1 MHRRSPERTLL
12 AVQTLQERDAMISD
26 ASRAWGA
33 HDQDDP
39 FPIFSA
45 LRERG
50 AVHPVTLADGH
61 EAWAVVRYAEARAAL
76 NDQRL
81 SKDMQAALAD
91 DPAVVAEGLPGPAF
105 SRHMLNVD
113 PPDHTRLRR
122 LVASAFTHRRAE
134 ALRPHIQSIVDGLLD
149 GIVAEGPEA
158 RVDLVE
164 RFAFPLPFT
173 VICELLGVP
182 SEHRE
187 WFGRCLTTLLGPTSD
202 PGDRRRAEAAS
213 DVVVGILRSLVE
225 LRQEQP
231 GDDLVSALVAARD
244 GDEQLTDQELLSTIF
259 QLIVAGHET
268 TTNLIGNA
276 VVALLQ
282 QPEQLAALRVDLT
295 RLPAAV
301 EELMRYDGPVQHATF
316 RYATE
321 PVTLGGITIPAGA
334 QVIIC
339 LAAANRDAERYH
351 DAEALDTDRAAA
363 GHLAF
368 GHGIHHCLGAALARA
383 EAEIALG
390 SLLRRFPDL
399 ELAVPVEELR
409 WGRGDG
415 LVLRG
420 LSALP
425 DRKSV
430 V

>member
-1 MHRRSPERTLL
+1 
-12 AVQTLQERDAMISD
+12 
-26 ASRAWGA
+26 
-33 HDQDDP
+33 
-39 FPIFSA
+39 
-45 LRERG
+45 
-50 AVHPVTLADGH
+50 
-61 EAWAVVRYAEARAAL
+61 
-76 NDQRL
+76 
-81 SKDMQAALAD
+81 
-91 DPAVVAEGLPGPAF
+91 
-105 SRHMLNVD
+105 
-113 PPDHTRLRR
+113 
-122 LVASAFTHRRAE
+122 
-134 ALRPHIQSIVDGLLD
+134 
-149 GIVAEGPEA
+149 
-158 RVDLVE
+158 
-164 RFAFPLPFT
+164 

-182 SEHRE
+182 SEHRD
-187 WFGRCLTTLLGPTSD
+187 WFGRCLTILLGPTST
-202 PGDRRRAEAAS
+202 PEARRRAETAS

-225 LRQEQP
+225 LRQQHP

-276 VVALLQ
+276 VVSLLQ
-282 QPEQLAALRVDLT
+282 QPEQLAALRADVT
-295 RLPAAV
+295 KLPAAV

-321 PVTLGGITIPAGA
+321 PVTLGGTTIPAGA

-339 LAAANRDAERYH
+339 LAAANRDAERYA

-399 ELAVPVEELR
+399 RLAVPREQLR

-425 DRKSV
+425 V
-430 V
+430 LPGPANP